1 MWAYMMQVWPNLV
14 ASAIWGPVVM
24 LTQWFLH
31 RRQVEKLEAQYLKH
45 NKLIA
50 ALVIR
55 MKDAIQER
63 EAAKVSMVETPQ
75 ASEEV
80 VRGSQSRGQTA
91 SSTNTSNETREVDQW
106 EQAPAAPPQ
115 STT

>member
-1 MWAYMMQVWPNLV
+1 MWTYMMQVWPNLV
-14 ASAIWGPVVM
+14 ASAIWGPAVM

-31 RRQVEKLEAQYLKH
+31 RRQVEKFEAEYLKH
-45 NKLIA
+45 NRLIA
-50 ALVIR
+50 ALMIR

-80 VRGSQSRGQTA
+80 VRGNQSRGQTA
-91 SSTNTSNETREVDQW
+91 SNADASNETREVDQW
-106 EQAPAAPPQ
+106 EQGPVVPPQ
-115 STT
+115 STI